1 MKKSKSVKYIILIV
15 ALLNATLISNFNIQP
30 TFAQEASRT
39 GASTGLCKSSRRIN
53 GIVTSEKVIS
63 FTFDDGPW
71 PTNTNAVMNS
81 FEKYGW
87 KATFFM
93 VGRNIKANPAIAKSV
108 ASRGHEVGNHSMTHP
123 TTQSAIAKEVVTT
136 NNVVKSYTGVAP
148 TYFRAPGGNFGSSY
162 SSPRE
167 VAFRNG
173 LCNIWTDSDL
183 GDWRSPRVSSSTLC
197 ARFKSKVRP
206 GSIILLHDGGS
217 HSQTVNAVPCMLAW
231 AKANGYTALPLK
243 ELLSRGY
250 TSGYRYNYIY

>member
-1 MKKSKSVKYIILIV
+1 MKKSKSLKYIILIV

-123 TTQSAIAKEVVTT
+123 TTQSAIAKKLLQRITSSNLIPAWRQLISGRREAT
-136 NNVVKSYTGVAP
+136 SVAA
-148 TYFRAPGGNFGSSY
+148 TAP
-162 SSPRE
+162 
-167 VAFRNG
+167 
-173 LCNIWTDSDL
+173 L
-183 GDWRSPRVSSSTLC
+183 
-197 ARFKSKVRP
+197 VR
-206 GSIILLHDGGS
+206 LRLEM
-217 HSQTVNAVPCMLAW
+217 VFV
-231 AKANGYTALPLK
+231 
-243 ELLSRGY
+243 
-250 TSGYRYNYIY
+250 TSGQTPIWGLA